1 LPNLSIEGSGR
12 RKIHDRPSAAVII
25 QWFLLRHLRSSAA
38 EHVERTD
45 EVHLDNKAEF
55 IEREG
60 LAVSTNGPSCGTQ
73 ARRVHTGAQGAQCNG
88 CCDCGIR
95 VFDAGHVALN
105 EGSPNFLGDLLT
117 AFLIEVGNNDL
128 RA

>member
-1 LPNLSIEGSGR
+1 LR
-12 RKIHDRPSAAVII
+12 RCAT
-25 QWFLLRHLRSSAA
+25 
-38 EHVERTD
+38 EHVESANEID
-45 EVHLDNKAEF
+45 LDNKAEL

-60 LAVSTNGPSCGTQ
+60 LAVSTDGSSCGTQ
-73 ARRVHTGAQGAQCNG
+73 ARRVHTGAQGPQCSG